1 MLNDYVV
8 FDKKINKNVIVKV
21 FSNQKEEIGR
31 IKSLITSED
40 DEAKYFDFIF
50 EKLSKIDRD
59 FKIVME

>member
-1 MLNDYVV
+1 MPNVYVI

-21 FSNQKEEIGR
+21 FSNQNEKIDR

-50 EKLSKIDRD
+50 DKRSNIDRD
-59 FKIVME
+59 FKIVMG

>member
-1 MLNDYVV
+1 MLNVYVI
-8 FDKKINKNVIVKV
+8 FDVKINKNVIVKV
-21 FSNQKEEIGR
+21 FSNQNEEIGR
-31 IKSLITSED
+31 IKSLITSEA